1 MTTQT
6 MTAEQMQAEIE
17 RLKAENASLNSKVKT
32 SLKHGMKVS
41 DKGALSLYGLG
52 RFPITLYKS
61 QWLALL
67 DKSTDIRQFIQDNND
82 KLKEKADPAPK
93 A

>member
-1 MTTQT
+1 MAQPTT
-6 MTAEQMQAEIE
+6 EQMMAEIA
-17 RLKAENASLNSKVKT
+17 RLKAENEALASKAKGA
-32 SLKHGMKVS
+32 LKHGLKVS

-67 DKSTDIRQFIQDNND
+67 DKGTDIRQFIADNSD
-82 KLKEKADPAPK
+82 KLKEKVDPK
-93 A
+93 AEQAK

>member
-1 MTTQT
+1 MTMAMTT
-6 MTAEQMQAEIE
+6 EQMMAEIE
-17 RLKAENASLNSKVKT
+17 RLKTQNAELASKAKVAI
-32 SLKHGMKVS
+32 KHGLKVS

-67 DKSTDIRQFIQDNND
+67 DKGTDIRQFINDNND
-82 KLKEKADPAPK
+82 KLKEKADPK
-93 A
+93 AEQK

>member
-6 MTAEQMQAEIE
+6 MTAEQMQAEIAK
-17 RLKAENASLNSKVKT
+17 LKAENAALNAKVKT
-32 SLKHGMKVS
+32 SVKHGLKVS

-67 DKSTDIRQFIQDNND
+67 DKGTDIRQFIQDNND
-82 KLKEKADPAPK
+82 KLKEKPEVAPK